1 MEQDW
6 ELATETATHVLRGWS
21 ATQPARQLAAMLRAC
36 ATPEAVRA
44 FVGLARELDVTP
56 LLASVRSPTL
66 VLHRRGLTSPT
77 CSPARASA

>member
-1 MEQDW
+1 VEQDW
-6 ELATETATHVLRGWS
+6 ELATETAAHVLRGWS